1 MKKLPLIS
9 LVSFFIL
16 IPTITL
22 AKEEAGYEYNLVEKK
37 GINNYYFFDEPSTK
51 SNFDKRY
58 PKNETTTTN
67 YTLFKDFENEWIK
80 TKSEEITLSNNCN
93 DYKQKY
99 PSKECWSYAKFYY
112 IFNEIEKNGRTIK
125 ASNYITKDDISQE
138 ESNIEKQDIY
148 NKELRDSWENTTIIY
163 HGHSGYK
170 KNISGEW
177 YNSTKNDNA
186 EATAILKEKD
196 IPTDIKIL
204 SSDSEKYVSLICS
217 AIKTENDVQLVGYDN
232 KPIENDEIGKRPT
245 IVRINREYKTYDAE
259 NNKYDGIEIDWNN
272 LKTSMPNG
280 SSTNYCDGKIY
291 KTKQLTED
299 TNGVV
304 HSAVL
309 YKMQEI
315 STEKQCVEI
324 KKTSSAKCNESAKME
339 NLKCLKT
346 ITKGKNRR
354 DVKLDQT
361 ATLTNILTPTKIYQG
376 GGIKLGF
383 MYYNTVKWNFSDEE
397 KYGDDDSGIRD
408 LLESKLKKLDELEND
423 IVVDVSL
430 KDENGDEIGKIGNIQ
445 KSCTRDD
452 DDSEF
457 NEGKTVT
464 TTCTFLLPESI
475 VDLGTGKV
483 TYKNNS
489 GQGINNEYYTPI
501 TYTGYLYL
509 EATISNIGV
518 LKDVD
523 KWTDNW
529 TLTYGGEN
537 DDSCKVNVTSRLY
550 KPNQKNEY
558 AFIYR
563 PIDINNPFPNRN
575 AGVNWYDWYSIPANK
590 ERLKSSYSKKEYQ
603 VILDNQ
609 SVSKIKEDNKN
620 NNYLDWRGINKDTE
634 KSEFIDK
641 YNRYFSVR
649 DQEGG
654 NS

>member
-22 AKEEAGYEYNLVEKK
+22 AEEKEKDGYEYNLVEKK

-51 SNFDKRY
+51 SDFDKRY
-58 PKNETTTTN
+58 QKNETTTTN

-125 ASNYITKDDISQE
+125 ASN
-138 ESNIEKQDIY
+138 IEKQDIY

-163 HGHSGYK
+163 HSHSGYK

-217 AIKTENDVQLVGYDN
+217 AIKTENDVQLVGYDDI
-232 KPIENDEIGKRPT
+232 PIENDEIRKRPT
-245 IVRINREYKTYDAE
+245 IVRINREYKTYDAK

-272 LKTSMPNG
+272 FKKSMPND

-315 STEKQCVEI
+315 STEKQCKEI

-339 NLKCLKT
+339 NVKCLKT

-383 MYYNTVKWNFSDEE
+383 MYYNTVKWEFSNEG
-397 KYGDDDSGIRD
+397 KYGDDSEIRD
-408 LLESKLKKLDELEND
+408 SLKSKLKSTDKIEND
-423 IVVDVSL
+423 IVVEVSL
-430 KDENGDEIGKIGNIQ
+430 KDKNGNPLYKIKNIQ
-445 KSCTRDD
+445 KKCEQKGDITKG
-452 DDSEF
+452 E
-457 NEGKTVT
+457 TVT

-475 VDLGTGKV
+475 VELGTGKV
-483 TYKNNS
+483 KYNNRP

-501 TYTGYLYL
+501 TYTGELSL

-518 LKDVD
+518 LDEVEVD
-523 KWTDNW
+523 HWTDNW
-529 TLTYGGEN
+529 TLKYDGEN

-550 KPNQKNEY
+550 KPNQSNKY

-590 ERLKSSYSKKEYQ
+590 ERLKSSYSKQEYQ

-609 SVSKIKEDNKN
+609 SVSKIKEYNKN
-620 NNYLDWRGINKDTE
+620 NNYLDWKGINEETG
-634 KSEFIDK
+634 KSEFIE
-641 YNRYFSVR
+641 RIL
-649 DQEGG
+649 EGG
-654 NS
+654 NP

>member
-1 MKKLPLIS
+1 MKKLPLIT
-9 LVSFFIL
+9 LLSFSIL

-22 AKEEAGYEYNLVEKK
+22 AEEKEKDGYEYNLVEKK

-51 SNFDKRY
+51 SDFDKRY
-58 PKNETTTTN
+58 QKNETTTTN

-112 IFNEIEKNGRTIK
+112 IFNEIEKKGRTIK
-125 ASNYITKDDISQE
+125 ASNYITPDDISQK
-138 ESNIEKQDIY
+138 ESNIEKNDIY
-148 NKELRDSWENTTIIY
+148 NKELRDDWEKTTIIY

-170 KNISGEW
+170 KDISGEW

-196 IPTDIKIL
+196 IPTDFKIL

-217 AIKTENDVQLVGYDN
+217 AIKTQNVVQLVGYDD
-232 KPIENDEIGKRPT
+232 KQIENDEIGKRPT
-245 IVRINREYKTYDAE
+245 IVRINREYKTYDAK
-259 NNKYDGIEIDWNN
+259 NNKYDGIEIDWNTF
-272 LKTSMPNG
+272 KKSMPND

-309 YKMQEI
+309 YKMQET

-339 NLKCLKT
+339 NVKCLKT

-383 MYYNTVKWNFSDEE
+383 MYYNTVKWNFSEDEQ
-397 KYGDDDSGIRD
+397 YGNDDSEIRG
-408 LLESKLKKLDELEND
+408 LLESTKLKSLDELKND
-423 IVVDVSL
+423 IVVEVSL

-445 KSCTRDD
+445 KNCTRDD

-457 NEGKTVT
+457 TEDKTVT
-464 TTCTFLLPESI
+464 TTCTFLLPKSI

-483 TYKNNS
+483 TYKNKP

-501 TYTGYLYL
+501 TYTGDLYL
-509 EATISNIGV
+509 EATIKNVSV

-550 KPNQKNEY
+550 KPNQSNKY

-590 ERLKSSYSKKEYQ
+590 ERLKSSYSKQEYQ

-609 SVSKIKEDNKN
+609 SVSKIKEYNKN
-620 NNYLDWRGINKDTE
+620 NNYLDWKGINEETG
-634 KSEFIDK
+634 KSEFIE
-641 YNRYFSVR
+641 RIL
-649 DQEGG
+649 EGG
-654 NS
+654 NP

>member
-1 MKKLPLIS
+1 MKKLPLIT
-9 LVSFFIL
+9 LLSFSIL

-22 AKEEAGYEYNLVEKK
+22 AYNKDGYEYNLVEKK

-51 SNFDKRY
+51 SNFDERY
-58 PKNETTTTN
+58 EKNETTTTN

-80 TKSEEITLSNNCN
+80 TKSEEIMLSNNCN

-138 ESNIEKQDIY
+138 ESNIEKEDIY

-177 YNSTKNDNA
+177 YSSTKNDND
-186 EATAILKEKD
+186 EATAILTEKNIPPD
-196 IPTDIKIL
+196 INIL
-204 SSDSEKYVSLICS
+204 SSDSGRYVSLICS
-217 AIKTENDVQLVGYDN
+217 AIKTQNVVQLVGYDD
-232 KPIENDEIGKRPT
+232 KSIENDKIGERPT
-245 IVRINREYKTYDAE
+245 IVKINRTYKTYK
-259 NNKYDGIEIDWNN
+259 NNQYDGIEIDWNN
-272 LKTSMPNG
+272 LKTNMPNG

-291 KTKQLTED
+291 KTKQLTND

-324 KKTSSAKCNESAKME
+324 KNTSSAKCNESAKME
-339 NLKCLKT
+339 NVKCLKT

-383 MYYNTVKWNFSDEE
+383 TYYNTVKWNFSEDE
-397 KYGDDDSGIRD
+397 KYGDDSEIRT
-408 LLESKLKKLDELEND
+408 LLASKLKSTEEIEND
-423 IVVDVSL
+423 ITVEVYL
-430 KDENGDEIGKIGNIQ
+430 KDENGKKYNIDNIQ
-445 KSCTRDD
+445 KKCTRDD
-452 DDSEF
+452 DNREF
-457 NEGKTVT
+457 EEDKTVT
-464 TTCTFLLPESI
+464 TTCTFLLPKSI

-483 TYKNNS
+483 TYKNS
-489 GQGINNEYYTPI
+489 PGQGINNEYYTPI
-501 TYTGYLYL
+501 TYTGELSL

-523 KWTDNW
+523 NW
-529 TLTYGGEN
+529 TNNWKLTYDGEN

-563 PIDINNPFPNRN
+563 PIDLNNPFPNRN

-590 ERLKSSYSKKEYQ
+590 ERLKSSYSKQEYQ

-609 SVSKIKEDNKN
+609 SVSKIKEYNKN
-620 NNYLDWRGINKDTE
+620 NNYLDWKGINEETG
-634 KSEFIDK
+634 KSEFIE
-641 YNRYFSVR
+641 RIL
-649 DQEGG
+649 EGG
-654 NS
+654 NP

>member
-1 MKKLPLIS
+1 MKKLPLIT
-9 LVSFFIL
+9 LLSFSIL

-22 AKEEAGYEYNLVEKK
+22 AKSKNGYEYNLVEKK

-51 SNFDKRY
+51 SNFDERY
-58 PKNETTTTN
+58 QKNETTTTN

-80 TKSEEITLSNNCN
+80 TNSQEIMLSNNCE
-93 DYKQKY
+93 QEY
-99 PSKECWSYAKFYY
+99 PGQECWSYAKFYY
-112 IFNEIEKNGRTIK
+112 IFNEIEKKGRTIK
-125 ASNYITKDDISQE
+125 ASNYITPDDISQK
-138 ESNIEKQDIY
+138 ESNIEKNDIY
-148 NKELRDSWENTTIIY
+148 NKELRDDWEKTTIIY

-170 KNISGEW
+170 KDISGEW

-196 IPTDIKIL
+196 IPTDFNIL
-204 SSDSEKYVSLICS
+204 SSDSKKYVSLICS
-217 AIKTENDVQLVGYDN
+217 AIKTENDVKLVGYDD
-232 KPIENDEIGKRPT
+232 KPIKDDKIGERPT
-245 IVRINREYKTYDAE
+245 IVRIIRKYKTYNAE

-272 LKTSMPNG
+272 LKTNMPNG

-291 KTKQLTED
+291 KTKQLTND

-339 NLKCLKT
+339 NVKCLKT

-383 MYYNTVKWNFSDEE
+383 MYYNTVKWNFSKDE
-397 KYGDDDSGIRD
+397 KYGDDDSGIRA
-408 LLESKLKKLDELEND
+408 LLASKLKSTEEIEND
-423 IVVDVSL
+423 ITVEVYL
-430 KDENGDEIGKIGNIQ
+430 KDENGKKYNIDNIQ
-445 KSCTRDD
+445 KKCTRDD
-452 DDSEF
+452 DNSEF
-457 NEGKTVT
+457 EEDKTVT
-464 TTCTFLLPESI
+464 TTCTFLLPKSI

-483 TYKNNS
+483 TYKNDP

-501 TYTGYLYL
+501 TYNGELSLY
-509 EATISNIGV
+509 AKISKIGV
-518 LKDVD
+518 LKEKDVD
-523 KWTDNW
+523 GWTDNW
-529 TLTYGGEN
+529 TLTYDGEN

-550 KPNQKNEY
+550 KPDQSNKY

-563 PIDINNPFPNRN
+563 PIDLNNPFPNRN
-575 AGVNWYDWYSIPANK
+575 AGVNWYSWYSIPANK

-603 VILDNQ
+603 VELDNQ
-609 SVSKIKEDNKN
+609 SVSKIKEYNKN
-620 NNYLDWRGINKDTE
+620 NNYLNWTGINEETG
-634 KSEFIDK
+634 KSKFIDE
-641 YNRYFSVR
+641 YNIVR
-649 DQEGG
+649 IQEGG
-654 NS
+654 NP

>member
-22 AKEEAGYEYNLVEKK
+22 AEEKDGYEYKSTTTVVS
-37 GINNYYFFDEPSTK
+37 NNYYLFDEPST
-51 SNFDKRY
+51 SNPLGK
-58 PKNETTTTN
+58 ETTN
-67 YTLFKDFENEWIK
+67 YTLFTNFANDWYSAELKKIPLKESCDETKFDGTEN
-80 TKSEEITLSNNCN
+80 
-93 DYKQKY
+93 
-99 PSKECWSYAKFYY
+99 CWPYARFYY
-112 IFNEIEKNGRTIK
+112 IADQIYDIGTVVETSEGSGIYSRELKSKIY
-125 ASNYITKDDISQE
+125 SN
-138 ESNIEKQDIY
+138 NV
-148 NKELRDSWENTTIIY
+148 Y
-163 HGHSGYK
+163 HGHSAYK
-170 KNISGEW
+170 PAPITNPWTIVTE
-177 YNSTKNDNA
+177 
-186 EATAILKEKD
+186 EATCKD
-196 IPTDIKIL
+196 NHEPRCEGELDNENVNSLDKYWERICSSIPTENK
-204 SSDSEKYVSLICS
+204 VSLIYYDEENQ
-217 AIKTENDVQLVGYDN
+217 TEKEIPKNDMLNSDKSTVV
-232 KPIENDEIGKRPT
+232 K
-245 IVRINREYKTYDAE
+245 IVRDYNKKFEDIYNGIKWNSKMPPHTNNNITSCGGTYPMD
-259 NNKYDGIEIDWNN
+259 
-272 LKTSMPNG
+272 
-280 SSTNYCDGKIY
+280 
-291 KTKQLTED
+291 
-299 TNGVV
+299 NGV
-304 HSAVL
+304 HSVVL
-309 YKMQEI
+309 INAQAK

-339 NLKCLKT
+339 NVKCLKT

-383 MYYNTVKWNFSDEE
+383 MYYNTVKWNFSEDEQ
-397 KYGDDDSGIRD
+397 YGNDDSEIRG
-408 LLESKLKKLDELEND
+408 LLESTKLKSLDELEND
-423 IVVDVSL
+423 IVVEVSL

-457 NEGKTVT
+457 TEGKTVT
-464 TTCTFLLPESI
+464 TTCTFLLPKSI

-483 TYKNNS
+483 TYKNKP

-501 TYTGYLYL
+501 TYTGDLYL
-509 EATISNIGV
+509 EATIKNVSV

-537 DDSCKVNVTSRLY
+537 DDNCKVNVTSRLY

-563 PIDINNPFPNRN
+563 PIDLNNPFPNRN

-590 ERLKSSYSKKEYQ
+590 ERLKSSYSKEEYQ

-609 SVSKIKEDNKN
+609 SVSKIKEYNKN
-620 NNYLDWRGINKDTE
+620 NNYLDWTGINKKTE

-641 YNRYFSVR
+641 YNIVR
-649 DQEGG
+649 IQEGG
-654 NS
+654 NP

>member
-22 AKEEAGYEYNLVEKK
+22 AEEKDGYEYKSTTTVVS
-37 GINNYYFFDEPSTK
+37 NNYYLFDEPST
-51 SNFDKRY
+51 SNPLGK
-58 PKNETTTTN
+58 ETTN
-67 YTLFKDFENEWIK
+67 YTLFTNFANDWYSAELKKIPLKESCDETKFDGTEN
-80 TKSEEITLSNNCN
+80 
-93 DYKQKY
+93 
-99 PSKECWSYAKFYY
+99 CWPYARFYY
-112 IFNEIEKNGRTIK
+112 IADQIYDIGTVVETSKGSGIYSRELKSKIY
-125 ASNYITKDDISQE
+125 SN
-138 ESNIEKQDIY
+138 NV
-148 NKELRDSWENTTIIY
+148 Y
-163 HGHSGYK
+163 HGHSAYK
-170 KNISGEW
+170 PAPITNPWTIVTE
-177 YNSTKNDNA
+177 
-186 EATAILKEKD
+186 EATCKD
-196 IPTDIKIL
+196 NHEPRCEGELDNENVNSLDKYWERICSSIPTENK
-204 SSDSEKYVSLICS
+204 VSLIYYDEENQ
-217 AIKTENDVQLVGYDN
+217 TEKEIPKNDMLNSDKSTVV
-232 KPIENDEIGKRPT
+232 K
-245 IVRINREYKTYDAE
+245 IVRDYNKKFEDIYNGIKWNSKMPPHTNNNITSCGGTYPMD
-259 NNKYDGIEIDWNN
+259 
-272 LKTSMPNG
+272 
-280 SSTNYCDGKIY
+280 
-291 KTKQLTED
+291 
-299 TNGVV
+299 NGV
-304 HSAVL
+304 HSVVL
-309 YKMQEI
+309 INAQAK

-339 NLKCLKT
+339 NVKCLKT

-383 MYYNTVKWNFSDEE
+383 MYYNTVKWNFSEDEQ
-397 KYGDDDSGIRD
+397 YGNDDSEIRG
-408 LLESKLKKLDELEND
+408 LLESTKLKSLDELEND
-423 IVVDVSL
+423 IVVEVSL

-457 NEGKTVT
+457 TEGKTVT
-464 TTCTFLLPESI
+464 TTCTFLLPKSI

-483 TYKNNS
+483 TYKNKP

-501 TYTGYLYL
+501 TYTGDLYL
-509 EATISNIGV
+509 EATIKNVSV

-537 DDSCKVNVTSRLY
+537 DDNCKVNVTSRLY
-550 KPNQKNEY
+550 KPDQSNKY

-590 ERLKSSYSKKEYQ
+590 ERLKSSYSKEEYQ

-609 SVSKIKEDNKN
+609 SVSKIKEYNKN
-620 NNYLDWRGINKDTE
+620 NNYLDWTGINKKTE

-641 YNRYFSVR
+641 YNIVR
-649 DQEGG
+649 IQEGG
-654 NS
+654 NP

>member
-22 AKEEAGYEYNLVEKK
+22 AEEKEKDGYEYNLVEKK

-51 SNFDKRY
+51 SDFDKRY
-58 PKNETTTTN
+58 QKNETTTTN

-112 IFNEIEKNGRTIK
+112 IFNEIEKNGRTLK

-196 IPTDIKIL
+196 IPTDFKIL

-217 AIKTENDVQLVGYDN
+217 AIKTQNVVQLVGYDD
-232 KPIENDEIGKRPT
+232 KQIENDEIGKRPT
-245 IVRINREYKTYDAE
+245 IVRINREYKTYDAK
-259 NNKYDGIEIDWNN
+259 NNKYDGIEIDWNTF
-272 LKTSMPNG
+272 KKSMPND

-309 YKMQEI
+309 YKMQET

-383 MYYNTVKWNFSDEE
+383 MYYNTVKWNFSEDEQ
-397 KYGDDDSGIRD
+397 YGNNDSEIRG
-408 LLESKLKKLDELEND
+408 LLESTKLKSLDELKND
-423 IVVDVSL
+423 IVVEVSL

-457 NEGKTVT
+457 TEGKTVT
-464 TTCTFLLPESI
+464 TTCTFLLPKSI

-483 TYKNNS
+483 TYKNKP

-501 TYTGYLYL
+501 TYTGDLYL
-509 EATISNIGV
+509 EATIKNVSV

-550 KPNQKNEY
+550 KPNQSNKY

-575 AGVNWYDWYSIPANK
+575 AGVNWYSWYEEPANRN
-590 ERLKSSYSKKEYQ
+590 RLESSYDEVEYQ
-603 VILDNQ
+603 MKLDNQ
-609 SVSKIKEDNKN
+609 KVIDIKRYN
-620 NNYLDWRGINKDTE
+620 NLHSYLDWYGISDSG
-634 KSEFIDK
+634 KSDF
-641 YNRYFSVR
+641 VR
-649 DQEGG
+649 DYGG
-654 NS
+654 DTP

>member
-1 MKKLPLIS
+1 MKKLPLIT
-9 LVSFFIL
+9 LLSFSIL

-22 AKEEAGYEYNLVEKK
+22 ADNKDGYEYNVVEKK

-51 SNFDKRY
+51 SDL
-58 PKNETTTTN
+58 NEHSQKSTTN
-67 YTLFKDFENEWIK
+67 YTLFRDFENEWIK
-80 TKSEEITLSNNCN
+80 TQSEEIMLSNNCD
-93 DYKQKY
+93 DYKQKN
-99 PSKECWSYAKFYY
+99 PKKECWSYAKFYY

-125 ASNYITKDDISQE
+125 ASNYIKEDDISQE
-138 ESNIEKQDIY
+138 ESNIEKEDIY
-148 NKELRDSWENTTIIY
+148 NKELRDNWENTTIIY

-196 IPTDIKIL
+196 IPTDFNIL
-204 SSDSEKYVSLICS
+204 SSDSKKYVSLICS
-217 AIKTENDVQLVGYDN
+217 AIKTENDVKLVGYDN
-232 KPIENDEIGKRPT
+232 KPIENDKIGERPT
-245 IVRINREYKTYDAE
+245 IVRIIRKYKTYNAE

-272 LKTSMPNG
+272 FKTNRPKV

-291 KTKQLTED
+291 KTKQLTEN

-339 NLKCLKT
+339 NVKCLKT

-383 MYYNTVKWNFSDEE
+383 MYYNTVKWNFSDDEQ
-397 KYGDDDSGIRD
+397 YGTDDRGIRAS
-408 LLESKLKKLDELEND
+408 LTSKLKSIEELKND
-423 IVVDVSL
+423 ITVEVYL
-430 KDENGDEIGKIGNIQ
+430 KDENGKKYKIDNIQ
-445 KSCTRDD
+445 KKCTRDD
-452 DDSEF
+452 DNREF
-457 NEGKTVT
+457 EEDKTVT

-475 VDLGTGKV
+475 VELGTGKV
-483 TYKNNS
+483 KYTNNP

-501 TYTGYLYL
+501 TYTGKLSLY
-509 EATISNIGV
+509 AKISNINV

-523 KWTDNW
+523 GWIDKWE
-529 TLTYGGEN
+529 LTYDGEK

-550 KPNQKNEY
+550 KPNQKSEY

-563 PIDINNPFPNRN
+563 PIDLNNPFPNRN
-575 AGVNWYDWYSIPANK
+575 AGVNWYDWYSIPTNK
-590 ERLKSSYSKKEYQ
+590 DRLKSSYSKLEYQ
-603 VILDNQ
+603 VELDNQ
-609 SVSKIKEDNKN
+609 SVSKIKEYNKNN
-620 NNYLDWRGINKDTE
+620 NNYLDWKGINEETE
-634 KSEFIDK
+634 KSDFI
-641 YNRYFSVR
+641 NNYFKDNYKIER
-649 DQEGG
+649 IQEGG
-654 NS
+654 NP

>member
-1 MKKLPLIS
+1 MKKLPLIT
-9 LVSFFIL
+9 LLSFSIL

-22 AKEEAGYEYNLVEKK
+22 AKEKNGYEYNLVEKK
-37 GINNYYFFDEPSTK
+37 GINNYYFFDEPSTESDLKEHSQK
-51 SNFDKRY
+51 S
-58 PKNETTTTN
+58 TTN

-80 TKSEEITLSNNCN
+80 TKSEEIMLSNNCN

-138 ESNIEKQDIY
+138 ESNIEKEDIY

-177 YNSTKNDNA
+177 YSSTKNDND
-186 EATAILKEKD
+186 EATAILTEKNIPPD
-196 IPTDIKIL
+196 INIL
-204 SSDSEKYVSLICS
+204 SSDSGRYVSLICS
-217 AIKTENDVQLVGYDN
+217 AIKTQNVVQLVGYDD
-232 KPIENDEIGKRPT
+232 KSIENDKIGERPT
-245 IVRINREYKTYDAE
+245 IVKINRTYKTYK
-259 NNKYDGIEIDWNN
+259 NNQYDGIEIDWNN
-272 LKTSMPNG
+272 LKTNMPNG

-291 KTKQLTED
+291 KTKQLTND

-339 NLKCLKT
+339 NVKCLKT

-383 MYYNTVKWNFSDEE
+383 MYYNTVKWEFSNEG
-397 KYGDDDSGIRD
+397 KYGDDSEIRD
-408 LLESKLKKLDELEND
+408 SLKSKLKSTDKIEND
-423 IVVDVSL
+423 IVVEVSL
-430 KDENGDEIGKIGNIQ
+430 KDKNGNPLYKIKNIQ
-445 KSCTRDD
+445 KKCEQKGDITKG
-452 DDSEF
+452 E
-457 NEGKTVT
+457 TVT

-475 VDLGTGKV
+475 VELGTGKV
-483 TYKNNS
+483 KYNNSS

-501 TYTGYLYL
+501 TYTGELSL

-518 LKDVD
+518 LDEVEVD
-523 KWTDNW
+523 HWTDNW
-529 TLTYGGEN
+529 TLKYDGEN

-563 PIDINNPFPNRN
+563 PIDLNNPFPNRN

-590 ERLKSSYSKKEYQ
+590 DRLKSSYSKKEYQ
-603 VILDNQ
+603 VELDNQ
-609 SVSKIKEDNKN
+609 SVSKIKEYNKN
-620 NNYLDWRGINKDTE
+620 KNYLDWKGINEETG
-634 KSEFIDK
+634 KSEFIDE
-641 YNRYFSVR
+641 YNARI
-649 DQEGG
+649 QEGG
-654 NS
+654 NP